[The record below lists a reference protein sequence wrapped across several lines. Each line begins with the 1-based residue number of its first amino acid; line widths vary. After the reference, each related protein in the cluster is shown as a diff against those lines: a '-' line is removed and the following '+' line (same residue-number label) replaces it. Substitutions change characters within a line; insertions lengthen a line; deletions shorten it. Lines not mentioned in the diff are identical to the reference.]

1 MNMRSIVLMYVTH
14 LAQVMISTLP
24 SSQHFTSYTVCV
36 LTHCAP
42 LGSNYFFETEN
53 ICTTKRHLES
63 GASIKKARNLLYN
76 SLHFCLDSWRSS
88 KKKKKRQALGLQ
100 CQSPLSD
107 FFIAK
112 LNSNF
117 NFNLIWSWVEFSI
130 TLHSSD
136 HPPTQPPN
144 HPPDHPWK

>member
-1 MNMRSIVLMYVTH
+1 MYVTH

-53 ICTTKRHLES
+53 ICTMKRHLES

-76 SLHFCLDSWRSS
+76 SLHFWLDSWRSS
-88 KKKKKRQALGLQ
+88 KKKEEDKTWVFSVKVHFQTFLLPSSTQTSNSTKLKLELRLAL
-100 CQSPLSD
+100 
-107 FFIAK
+107 F
-112 LNSNF
+112 SN
-117 NFNLIWSWVEFSI
+117 NPATHPPS
-130 TLHSSD
+130 
-136 HPPTQPPN
+136 HPPT
-144 HPPDHPWK
+144 HPPTHPATP

>member
-1 MNMRSIVLMYVTH
+1 MRSIVLMYVTH

-53 ICTTKRHLES
+53 ICVCTTERHLES

-76 SLHFCLDSWRSS
+76 SLHFWLDSWRSS
-88 KKKKKRQALGLQ
+88 KKKKKTRLGSSVSKSTFPLLVLVFKLYVKLMCQFLPSSAQASQ
-100 CQSPLSD
+100 PIS
-107 FFIAK
+107 I
-112 LNSNF
+112 SN
-117 NFNLIWSWVEFSI
+117 
-130 TLHSSD
+130 
-136 HPPTQPPN
+136 
-144 HPPDHPWK
+144 